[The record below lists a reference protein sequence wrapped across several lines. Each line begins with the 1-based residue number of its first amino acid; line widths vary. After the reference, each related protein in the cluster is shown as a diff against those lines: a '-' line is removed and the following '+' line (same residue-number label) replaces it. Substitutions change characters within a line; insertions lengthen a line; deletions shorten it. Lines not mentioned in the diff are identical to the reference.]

1 MEKYLRGRLMLMYI
15 LALDQGTTSSRAIIF
30 DQLGNVISVA
40 QKEFPQ
46 IFPKSGWVEHNPWD
60 IWNSQREVMIEAIEK
75 AKIKPKEISTI
86 GVTNQR
92 ETTIVWDKHT
102 GQPIYNAIVWQCRR
116 TADYCEELKRNG
128 LSEVIK
134 EKTGLVIDAY
144 FSGPK
149 IKWILDNV
157 PEAREKAEEGRLL
170 FGTVDTWLIWN
181 LTGGK
186 VHATDYTNASRTML
200 FNIKNL
206 DWDDELLEIMNIPRS
221 MLPKTFPSSY
231 FYGVCNIFDGVE
243 IPITGIAGDQ
253 QAALFGQ
260 CGFEEGVV
268 KNTYGT
274 GCFILLN
281 TGENIKYSSKGLIT
295 TIAYGIG
302 EKVNYALEGSIFIA
316 GAVIQWL
323 RDNLGLIKS
332 SSESEILAKMV
343 EDNGG
348 VYFVPAF
355 VGLGAPYW
363 DMFARGLI
371 IGLTRGAKK
380 EHLVRAALESIAYQ
394 TNDVVELM
402 EQETGIKIKELRVD
416 GGASANNFL
425 MQFQSDISNL
435 KVIRPY
441 ITETTSL
448 GAAFLA
454 GLGVGIWKDL
464 DEIKRIW
471 KEEKVFT
478 PCMPEE
484 KRRYYLSKWKEAVNR
499 SRGWDKE

>member
-1 MEKYLRGRLMLMYI
+1 MFMYI